1 MKSRSEINRPE
12 KVSVI
17 VNPASGSPYPILREL
32 NAALSNVDWSVEVT
46 RAPGDGALMGKK
58 AVESGA
64 EMVIAYGGDGTLL
77 EVINGMAGS
86 RVPLLVLGG
95 GTGNLIAS
103 EIGLPADPAET
114 LALLNHP
121 SLVAETVDLGMIN
134 QSTCFILRC
143 GCGLEVSALEKT
155 SYEEK
160 SEWGKLAYIKGM
172 LKALAA
178 QEPIDFN
185 IWIDDAV
192 EPISEKAMA
201 ITVAN
206 AGRLGVGDL
215 RIAPDVSMSD
225 GYLDICLFQETGLAA
240 AVEFFSL
247 VVDNDSAPA
256 DLTGSSLVRRQ
267 RARKVRIETGTPVSF
282 QADGDIVG
290 STPLEIEL
298 IPDAVW
304 MVKGLPE

>member
-1 MKSRSEINRPE
+1 MNNRYEINRPG

-32 NAALSNVDWSVEVT
+32 NAALSDIEWTIEVT
-46 RAPGDGALMGKK
+46 RAPGDGTRMGRA
-58 AVESGA
+58 AVESGS

-114 LALLNHP
+114 LALLKK
-121 SLVAETVDLGMIN
+121 STLIAETVDLGMIN

-172 LKALAA
+172 LKALSE
-178 QEPIDFN
+178 QKPIDFK
-185 IWIDDAV
+185 IWIDDAS

-247 VVDNDSAPA
+247 ITDSDSAPA

-267 RARKVRIETGTPVSF
+267 QARKVRIETPTPVNF

-298 IPDAVW
+298 IPEAVW
-304 MVKGLPE
+304 MVKGLPT